1 MTARQSH
8 SDEETRGLAST
19 LANRIDELAQDVAS
33 ALRAE
38 VDFYKST
45 RAVADE
51 DLLASCTE
59 NLRFALKSLEDGVA
73 FDTSPAVAT
82 GSRRAAAGVP
92 LPAVMEAY
100 RVASYRLWDAVVD
113 IATENRGV
121 SRDMVIAATRR
132 IWRFH
137 NLYTDAMANA
147 YRQQNMHQVLEG
159 TVTLI
164 EKCSGAVEFEAVATE
179 HRWVIHIS
187 GGSVGR
193 GDLTPDREAVGHLGS
208 PFGRAEQMPSRPEVC
223 GDAAEGGQEPLRM
236 PRRFEAFHRPFA
248 LPGGLMRVLGAVV
261 QIPRPPV
268 LHRRHELAVG
278 DLVAAQL
285 VGDQHARHI
294 PQALEQLT

>member
-1 MTARQSH
+1 MATPLTTAYKSW
-8 SDEETRGLAST
+8 
-19 LANRIDELAQDVAS
+19 IDESDCGLDEF
-33 ALRAE
+33 RAE
-38 VDFYKST
+38 VLRDTDLTDYPH
-45 RAVADE
+45 AVDVR
-51 DLLASCTE
+51 E
-59 NLRFALKSLEDGVA
+59 NVLIY
-73 FDTSPAVAT
+73 PAAAP
-82 GSRRAAAGVP
+82 SDRRA
-92 LPAVMEAY
+92 L
-100 RVASYRLWDAVVD
+100 
-113 IATENRGV
+113 
-121 SRDMVIAATRR
+121 
-132 IWRFH
+132 
-137 NLYTDAMANA
+137 
-147 YRQQNMHQVLEG
+147 QG

-179 HRWVIHIS
+179 HRWVVHIS

-248 LPGGLMRVLGAVV
+248 LSGGLMRVLGAVV

-285 VGDQHARHI
+285 VGDQHARHV
-294 PQALEQLT
+294 PQALEQLTEESLGRHRVSA